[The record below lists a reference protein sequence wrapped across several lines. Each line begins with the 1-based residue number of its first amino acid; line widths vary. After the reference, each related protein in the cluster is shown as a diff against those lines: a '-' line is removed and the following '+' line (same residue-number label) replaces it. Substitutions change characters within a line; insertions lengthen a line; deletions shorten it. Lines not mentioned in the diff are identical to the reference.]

1 MSVGRAGIHVIIS
14 DYVVDQGE
22 LDVLRKL
29 TLAFD
34 EFYFDVFWFL
44 LENICFYIGATRYT
58 CCLFLQLSL
67 RDIQSA
73 LTLTAASSS
82 LKKKLMLR
90 RAKCLFHL
98 KDSNSFSE
106 GKV

>member
-1 MSVGRAGIHVIIS
+1 MRTK
-14 DYVVDQGE
+14 
-22 LDVLRKL
+22 LKDVLRKL
-29 TLAFD
+29 TLAFVD
-34 EFYFDVFWFL
+34 FDLNVLWFL
-44 LENICFYIGATRYT
+44 LENICFYIGATIYT

-98 KDSNSFSE
+98 KDSKYFSE